1 MGVPQQLDVF
11 FGNIL
16 AINEYHKL
24 LLAQLSIRAPQGYAA
39 PSFQQIIQA
48 DKFFW
53 FKLAEKA
60 GIDIGPTHIDP
71 LVKEIRTY
79 PEFFI
84 LFHFLPRPE
93 LQQPAQKPSAS
104 GPMATPKGGPERSRD
119 NRDRDSPYKGKG
131 GKGKSKGK
139 FKIPTP

>member
-1 MGVPQQLDVF
+1 MGVPQQLDGF
-11 FGNIL
+11 FGGNIL
-16 AINEYHKL
+16 VINEYHQL
-24 LLAQLSIRAPQGYAA
+24 PLAQLS
-39 PSFQQIIQA
+39 SLQQIIQA

-71 LVKEIRTY
+71 LVKEIRTSLS
-79 PEFFI
+79 F

-131 GKGKSKGK
+131 GKGKSEGK

>member
-1 MGVPQQLDVF
+1 MFF

-16 AINEYHKL
+16 VINEYHKL

-71 LVKEIRTY
+71 LVKEIRTS

-84 LFHFLPRPE
+84 SFSSTSRAAATCSETQCIRAYGNTQKWPR
-93 LQQPAQKPSAS
+93 
-104 GPMATPKGGPERSRD
+104 TPPWQSW
-119 NRDRDSPYKGKG
+119 S
-131 GKGKSKGK
+131 
-139 FKIPTP
+139 